1 MWWSP
6 QAFTMVDMTT
16 THASS
21 VRSSGPTETASWN
34 RWRYWVPTGLLCLIF
49 VVSAALSLLD
59 PETTRQTTTDLGF
72 PAFIGTY
79 PLAFAKLAAVVVIL
93 WRRWP
98 TLRLFAFAGL
108 LYDMVLALMAH
119 VHEDDF
125 PAGWLA
131 VFGLVVWC
139 AAFWVERDRSARE
152 SAVNTAR

>member
-1 MWWSP
+1 M
-6 QAFTMVDMTT
+6 
-16 THASS
+16 
-21 VRSSGPTETASWN
+21 SWN
-34 RWRYWVPTGLLCLIF
+34 RWRYWLPTGLLCLIF

-59 PETTRQTTTDLGF
+59 PETTRQTTTELGF

-79 PLAFAKLAAVVVIL
+79 PLAVAKLAAVVVIL

-119 VHEDDF
+119 IHEEDF
-125 PAGWLA
+125 PSGWLA

-139 AAFWVERDRSARE
+139 GAFWVERDRSARE
-152 SAVNTAR
+152 LAVNTAR